1 MSLYLRITV
10 KCTYATTL
18 VTVVCLQ
25 FFCKLF
31 FLFQNFLAWLIIV
44 NMFFHVTCLN
54 LYKEKG
60 FQIIEEKKKKLTY
73 KKSYF
78 GKEIVNPNFLHVV
91 AQ

>member
-1 MSLYLRITV
+1 
-10 KCTYATTL
+10 
-18 VTVVCLQ
+18 
-25 FFCKLF
+25 
-31 FLFQNFLAWLIIV
+31 
-44 NMFFHVTCLN
+44 MFFHVTCLN